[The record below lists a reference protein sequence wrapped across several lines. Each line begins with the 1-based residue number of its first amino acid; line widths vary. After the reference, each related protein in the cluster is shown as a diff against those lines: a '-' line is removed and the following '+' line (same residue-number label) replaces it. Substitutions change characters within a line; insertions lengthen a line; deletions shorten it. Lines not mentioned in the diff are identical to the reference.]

1 MKKSEGCILI
11 RFYNAPSPIPSKF
24 LLIQKML
31 SLSDHR
37 NFVTLFARC

>member
-1 MKKSEGCILI
+1 MEKSGGCILI

-31 SLSDHR
+31 SLLDHR
-37 NFVTLFARC
+37 NFATLFARC

>member
-11 RFYNAPSPIPSKF
+11 RFYNAPSPISCKF

-37 NFVTLFARC
+37 NFATLFARC